1 MKRKMLESGRYERV
15 NPSHSWNSN
24 NIGTN
29 VLLYHL
35 QRHSDHHANP
45 TRRYQA
51 LRDFKEAPV
60 LPTGYAGM
68 IVLTWVPAIWR
79 RVMDPR
85 VVAHYDGDVSRA
97 NLHPRTAAEVPREVP
112 PGGGARRPP
121 DGALPLPQLRVRL
134 RRGRRATPTRA
145 GPPARRSPTS
155 TPTGPA
161 PTAACASSRTSS
173 PSPAEPGPE
182 ATPRPPDPAALGA
195 VRQDRAMSSG
205 PEQSYRVAVRS
216 LLRERLLDAAAGVF
230 SEDGWRRLTMAK
242 VAERA
247 GVSRQTVYNEFGN
260 KQQLAE
266 QLIHRELD
274 QFLDAVHRAF
284 VAEETVSGA
293 VRAAVLAA
301 LEMATKDD
309 LLVAV
314 LEGGHSGDTDL
325 LPFIFQSRDLVDRAT
340 DFVYDLFGQRH
351 PDLLLV
357 SDRIPTAMESLVRL
371 VLSHVSQPTRPPA
384 ETADDLTWIVDMV
397 VLGALAE
404 VEQGVPTVE

>member
-1 MKRKMLESGRYERV
+1 
-15 NPSHSWNSN
+15 
-24 NIGTN
+24 
-29 VLLYHL
+29 
-35 QRHSDHHANP
+35 
-45 TRRYQA
+45 
-51 LRDFKEAPV
+51 
-60 LPTGYAGM
+60 
-68 IVLTWVPAIWR
+68 
-79 RVMDPR
+79 
-85 VVAHYDGDVSRA
+85 
-97 NLHPRTAAEVPREVP
+97 
-112 PGGGARRPP
+112 
-121 DGALPLPQLRVRL
+121 
-134 RRGRRATPTRA
+134 
-145 GPPARRSPTS
+145 
-155 TPTGPA
+155 
-161 PTAACASSRTSS
+161 
-173 PSPAEPGPE
+173 
-182 ATPRPPDPAALGA
+182 
-195 VRQDRAMSSG
+195 MSSG

-351 PDLLLV
+351 PDLLV
-357 SDRIPTAMESLVRL
+357 ISDRIPTAMESLVRL
-371 VLSHVSQPTRPPA
+371 VLSHVSQPTRSPA

-397 VLGALAE
+397 VLGVLAD
-404 VEQGVPTVE
+404 VEQASPTVE